1 MAIKTVS
8 VTYMLW
14 MLVFE
19 LNVGVIHLEEPGKA
33 VRFQEPWEKEARAS
47 WCADQTQEARV
58 ASGSVAIFAPCPF
71 SVPDGRLPSLWA
83 PLTPP
88 KPAHPAVTH
97 WTPQDFQ
104 CHSPKTVSNPERI
117 FCPLW
122 LLTVLKVTFLR
133 AQSHGWPLL
142 CLLEGIHILSQIT
155 NPTLKDIS
163 RLVEFQASVTRQ
175 GFFRKE

>member
-1 MAIKTVS
+1 
-8 VTYMLW
+8 
-14 MLVFE
+14 MLVLFTQRS
-19 LNVGVIHLEEPGKA
+19 LGKLLGSRSHGRRRLGPPDLQIRHKRPGWP
-33 VRFQEPWEKEARAS
+33 QEVWLYLP
-47 WCADQTQEARV
+47 
-58 ASGSVAIFAPCPF
+58 PCPF
-71 SVPDGRLPSLWA
+71 SGPDGRLPSLWA

-142 CLLEGIHILSQIT
+142 CLLEGIRILSQTT

-163 RLVEFQASVTRQ
+163 PMVELEASVTRQ